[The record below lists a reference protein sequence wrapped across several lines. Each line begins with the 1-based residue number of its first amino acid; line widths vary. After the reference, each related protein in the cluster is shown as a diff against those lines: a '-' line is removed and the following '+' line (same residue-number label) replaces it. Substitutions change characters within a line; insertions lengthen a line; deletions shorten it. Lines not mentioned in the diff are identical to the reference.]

1 MRVERVCM
9 VTSRDVAKLAG
20 VSQPTV
26 SRALRDDPRL
36 SAATKDVVR
45 TAARQLG
52 YATNAIGRAL
62 ATGRSTRVGLL
73 VTDLQNEFYPH
84 VIAPMH
90 HELAELGY
98 ELVLITETV
107 EADLIAER
115 IVAHGL
121 CGVILATPRLES
133 LLPVRLDDKDIP
145 FVYFNRVSSLVHADS
160 VTVDPVIGFGELAD
174 ALVRGGHHRIGAVF
188 GPPDTSTGALREK
201 SVRTALRQRGLS
213 FDESKVRHGAFD
225 FDVGRTYGAELLA
238 AADRPSVIVC
248 ANDIVALGVLNA
260 AAEAGL
266 EVPGDVS
273 IVGFDDLPIAG
284 WPLVQLSTVRYDLD
298 AMSRSAARLMVRR
311 VEAGAVSPAL
321 ASESFPTTYVE
332 RRTLGPAP
340 RS

>member
-1 MRVERVCM
+1 M

-36 SAATKDVVR
+36 SPATKDVVR
-45 TAARQLG
+45 KAARQLG

-90 HELAELGY
+90 HELAELGH

-107 EADLIAER
+107 EAEVIAER

-133 LLPVRLDDKDIP
+133 LLPVRLDDKGIP

-160 VTVDPVIGFGELAD
+160 VTVDPSVGFADLAD
-174 ALVRGGHHRIGAVF
+174 ALVRLGHTRIGAVF
-188 GPPDTSTGALREK
+188 GPQDTSTGALRERA
-201 SVRTALRQRGLS
+201 VRAALAARGLG
-213 FDESKVRHGAFD
+213 FDEADVRHGDFD
-225 FDVGRTYGAELLA
+225 FEVGHTHGRDLLGSS
-238 AADRPSVIVC
+238 DRPSVIIC

-260 AAEAGL
+260 AAEEGL
-266 EVPGDVS
+266 EVPADVS
-273 IVGFDDLPIAG
+273 VVGFDDLPIAG
-284 WPLVQLSTVRYDLD
+284 WPLVQMTTIRYDLD

-311 VEAGAVSPAL
+311 VGLADGAEPT
-321 ASESFPTTYVE
+321 SETFPTAYVE
-332 RRTLGPAP
+332 RRTLGAAP
-340 RS
+340 PS